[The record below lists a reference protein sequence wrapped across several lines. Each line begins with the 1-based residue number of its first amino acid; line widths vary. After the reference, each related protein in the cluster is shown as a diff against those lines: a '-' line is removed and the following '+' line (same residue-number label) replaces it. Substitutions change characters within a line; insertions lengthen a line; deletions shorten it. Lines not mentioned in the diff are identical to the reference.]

1 MIKLILYTLLVNFF
15 YIPFDRMLK
24 RLRSREKEIIQILIV
39 EMLTVGVTI
48 LTMLEVGFFLSKKIK
63 KGEKSRFPCTFVK

>member
-24 RLRSREKEIIQILIV
+24 RLGSGEKEIIQILIV

-48 LTMLEVGFFLSKKIK
+48 LTMLEVGFVLSNKIK
-63 KGEKSRFPCTFVK
+63 KGEKSRFP